1 MCHSGVRLARGLGWL
16 FMMMVVA
23 GCVGSGD
30 VLYLDVRAI
39 PLEEATESDDADAG
53 GQEQFSVFVEAFE
66 DQRAQKEYLGV
77 QTHLGGGVTIFDVDS
92 DRPGE
97 VVARVLADYMRQRG
111 WVVGLETPGV
121 SGLSGN
127 PDVIVSGQVREFSV
141 RVKSRFGS
149 TVITTSLALVLKAK
163 HTADGSTTKINL
175 DDTREQTV
183 ASFDPED
190 LEVQVNQMLKQ
201 SLERF
206 MSDLQAA
213 RGALRRR

>member
-53 GQEQFSVFVEAFE
+53 EPGQLSVFVEAFE
-66 DQRAQKEYLGV
+66 DQRPEKEHLGV
-77 QTHLGGGVTIFDVDS
+77 RTHLAGGVTIFDVDGNH
-92 DRPGE
+92 PGE

-149 TVITTSLALVLKAK
+149 TVITTSLDLILTVKN
-163 HTADGSTTKINL
+163 TADGSTTKMNL

-183 ASFDPED
+183 GWFDPED
-190 LEVQVNQMLKQ
+190 LEMQVNQMLKQ
-201 SLERF
+201 SLERA

-213 RGALRRR
+213 RGALRLG

>member
-1 MCHSGVRLARGLGWL
+1 MCHNGVQLARGLGWL
-16 FMMMVVA
+16 FIMMVVV
-23 GCVGSGD
+23 GCAGSGD

-39 PLEEATESDDADAG
+39 PLEKATVSDDADTG
-53 GQEQFSVFVEAFE
+53 EQEQLSVFVEAFE
-66 DQRAQKEYLGV
+66 DRRPEKEHLGV
-77 QTHLGGGVTIFDVDS
+77 RTHLGGGVTIFDVDGY
-92 DRPGE
+92 RPGE

-127 PDVIVSGQVREFSV
+127 PDVIVSGQVRELSV

-149 TVITTSLALVLKAK
+149 TVITTSLDLVLKAK
-163 HTADGSTTKINL
+163 NTTDGSTTKMNL

-183 ASFDPED
+183 TWFDPED

-201 SLERF
+201 SLESV

-213 RGALRRR
+213 RGALRRG